1 MVNFMLDPKGDM
13 PWDEESDAQDIAHL
27 HNHKVN
33 LTLSISIE
41 KYLSTNSLSQDLQR
55 ILKQTQPA
63 LVMFYAPWCGYCK
76 RLKPAYAEAASSVR
90 GEFILAGMD
99 VDRAENMIVRKQ
111 FNITGFPTIIYF
123 E

>member
-13 PWDEESDAQDIAHL
+13 PWDEESVAQDIAHL
-27 HNHKVN
+27 HN
-33 LTLSISIE
+33 
-41 KYLSTNSLSQDLQR
+41 Q
-55 ILKQTQPA
+55 QTQPA